1 MTQKE
6 QKFVDFKNNFLNF
19 KEQVDKYDIS
29 NETDENLIIE
39 FAKSKETIEYIV
51 KFLDLLNP
59 NQLPLDFFPAS
70 YLSFNAS
77 LNFANLFN
85 RNDNNSLINVLNFYL
100 KQIALYSNIYIP
112 KNQISS
118 TISEMVCAYE
128 KEISK
133 SLERINLKQF
143 EDNSKLISDY
153 KHKLLDSEDNIK
165 DTIKDSQDTI
175 TQWYNKIKELNDE
188 IFVNENNIKTQIE
201 IGKSELEDFRN
212 KKEELDEFYINI
224 FGEVDENDKKI
235 KGLKEEFNERVK
247 EFDDFK
253 EEKTKEIEN
262 LLEEAKKLLDIS
274 TNASLASAFQK
285 AKEGFESSI
294 IVWNVVFILSIVFF
308 GIFAF
313 CGINE
318 AKSFLASGDYN
329 KALIALFGNL
339 LIYIPLSW
347 LAIFASRRRNENKK
361 LQEEYRYKETI
372 AKSYMGY
379 KEQIEERD
387 NLENELIHNLLDMLK
402 DNPNNKFANN
412 HNNENIPIFE
422 FIDKISKMPSDNREK
437 LANLIK
443 GTK

>member
-19 KEQVDKYDIS
+19 KEQVDKYDRS

-39 FAKSKETIEYIV
+39 FAKSKETIEYIF
-51 KFLDLLNP
+51 KFLDLINP
-59 NQLPLDFFPAS
+59 NHLPKEFFPSS
-70 YLSFNAS
+70 YPVF
-77 LNFANLFN
+77 
-85 RNDNNSLINVLNFYL
+85 NDNLNISVIFNQNQSGSLTSILNFYL
-100 KQIALYSNIYIP
+100 KQISMANIYIP

-118 TISEMVCAYE
+118 TISEMVRAYE
-128 KEISK
+128 EEISK

-143 EDNSKLISDY
+143 EENSRLINDY

-165 DTIKDSQDTI
+165 DDIEDSQDTI

-188 IFVNENNIKTQIE
+188 IFINENNIKEQIE
-201 IGKSELEDFRN
+201 IGRRELENFRN
-212 KKEELDEFYINI
+212 KKEELDEFYIDI
-224 FGEVDENDKKI
+224 FGGIDENDEKI
-235 KGLKEEFNERVK
+235 IGLKEEFDDRVK
-247 EFDDFK
+247 EFDNFK
-253 EEKTKEIEN
+253 QEKTKEIEN
-262 LLEEAKKLLDIS
+262 LIEEAKKLLDIS

-402 DNPNNKFANN
+402 DNPNNKFANS
-412 HNNENIPIFE
+412 HNKENIPIIE
-422 FIDKISKMPSDNREK
+422 FMDKILDK
-437 LANLIK
+437 LEVISNFIK
-443 GTK
+443 GNK